1 MTPTCRDIAELLI
14 DFVENALP
22 IEERLSIQHHL
33 CGCTPCMIYMTS
45 YRQTIMMT
53 HRLPEEPLPPE
64 FEARLQEVLAQAM
77 ESEGITDR

>member
-1 MTPTCRDIAELLI
+1 MTPTCRDVAELLV
-14 DFVENALP
+14 DFVENSLS
-22 IEERLSIQHHL
+22 IEDRLTIQHHL

-64 FEARLQEVLAQAM
+64 LEARLLAVLTKAA
-77 ESEGITDR
+77 EEESSEG